1 MTDMKGINFALFLTA
16 MSLYA
21 IIASACARY
30 RFRYINNSGIAI
42 LIGIGL
48 SAIIKYGFHTTLD
61 LDSFVFLFFL
71 VPPIIFA
78 EGYNIRK
85 KYLI

>member
-30 RFRYINNSGIAI
+30 RFRFIN
-42 LIGIGL
+42 
-48 SAIIKYGFHTTLD
+48 
-61 LDSFVFLFFL
+61 
-71 VPPIIFA
+71 
-78 EGYNIRK
+78 
-85 KYLI
+85 